1 VNVGGTIDATA
12 HTTNSDQALKSN
24 IQPITDAVDKVKQI
38 GGYTFDMLTTGQES
52 TGVIAQEIEKV
63 LPQVVFGE
71 EGEKS
76 VSYGNIVGLLIEAIK
91 EQQQTIEDQNARIE
105 TLEQHIK

>member
-1 VNVGGTIDATA
+1 MNVGGAVDATA
-12 HTTNSDQALKSN
+12 HTTNSDQALKTN

-38 GGYTFDMLTTGQES
+38 GGYTFDMNTDGRES

-71 EGEKS
+71 EGSKS

-91 EQQQTIEDQNARIE
+91 EQQQTIESQNERIDA
-105 TLEQHIK
+105 LEQQLK